1 MSDTSVDSQEGSHY
15 APGGG
20 STGVGHEESD
30 VDDIQIIEKPPKK
43 RARGL
48 SAEASLPRDVRLTE
62 LLVSLPTAQDPA
74 PFVQGSSKDHEVDGL
89 AQRLTQSTSFDES
102 HSKTVWHTD
111 DAADLW
117 NF

>member
-1 MSDTSVDSQEGSHY
+1 MLDTSVDSQEGSHY

-20 STGVGHEESD
+20 STGIGHEESD
-30 VDDIQIIEKPPKK
+30 LDDVQIIEKPPKK
-43 RARGL
+43 RARGG
-48 SAEASLPRDVRLTE
+48 SADTPLLRVVRLTE
-62 LLVSLPTAQDPA
+62 LLVSLPTAQDTT